1 MTGRNTCVYNVRAMT
16 GETGTKK
23 FSILSQTDFPR
34 VTLKESLV
42 IAKALVD
49 NFAAKSAT
57 PLDIAGA
64 INRSPTSSDWRY
76 LTGAS
81 VAYGLT
87 TGGYNAKEVGLT
99 DLGRKIIMPTEEN
112 QDKQALIK
120 AALNPR
126 ILKSFYEKYDRNK
139 FPREDIAINVLVGMG
154 VPSERA
160 KEALGILKEN
170 GNFVGILANITGNL
184 FVQLSKTDAVGTQQP
199 TTAPETLLE
208 QEPQEQEESTTPI
221 VSEPPAASQTLKVFI
236 SHGKNSKI
244 LDQIKTSLEL
254 GGFEPVVAEEEETT
268 AIPVPKKILDQM
280 RECQAA
286 VISVS
291 ADKSPEEETKTSFEI
306 NQNVLI
312 EIGTAFVLYDERVI
326 LVWDKRVKIP
336 SNLQGLY
343 RCEYEGDELS
353 WEAGMKLQKA
363 LVSIKKGEK
372 PVGEK

>member
-1 MTGRNTCVYNVRAMT
+1 MTA
-16 GETGTKK
+16 ETATKK

-34 VTLKESLV
+34 VTLKDSLV
-42 IAKALVD
+42 IARALVD

-87 TGGYNAKEVGLT
+87 IGGYNAKEVGLT

-112 QDKQALIK
+112 QDKQALIQ
-120 AALNPR
+120 AALNPK

-154 VPSERA
+154 VPQERA
-160 KEALGILKEN
+160 KEALRILKDN

-184 FVQLSKTDAVGTQQP
+184 FVQLSKTKIAEDQQITP
-199 TTAPETLLE
+199 SSE
-208 QEPQEQEESTTPI
+208 EPQEQESHEQ
-221 VSEPPAASQTLKVFI
+221 EPPAIAPVSEKTEVDKAFKVFI

-254 GGFEPVVAEEEETT
+254 GGFEPIVAEEEETT

-280 RECQAA
+280 RQCRAA

-291 ADKSPEEETKTSFEI
+291 ADKNPETETGESFEI

-312 EIGTAFVLYDERVI
+312 EVGTAFVLYDEKVI
-326 LVWDKRVKIP
+326 LVWDKRITVP

-353 WEAGMKLQKA
+353 GDALLKLQKA

-372 PVGEK
+372 PEEK

>member
-1 MTGRNTCVYNVRAMT
+1 MTEGILN
-16 GETGTKK
+16 KK
-23 FSILSQTDFPR
+23 SSILSQSDFPR
-34 VTLKESLV
+34 VTLRESLV

-120 AALNPR
+120 AALNPK

-139 FPREDIAINVLVGMG
+139 FPREDIAINVLTGMG
-154 VPSERA
+154 VPSQRA
-160 KEALGILKEN
+160 KEALNVLKDN

-184 FVQLSKTDAVGTQQP
+184 YVQLSKTNTTGDQP
-199 TTAPETLLE
+199 TPTPEVLSE
-208 QEPQEQEESTTPI
+208 QNPQKQEMPIPTSGLKEPVTN
-221 VSEPPAASQTLKVFI
+221 QTLKVFI

-244 LDQIKTSLEL
+244 LEQIKTSLEL
-254 GGFEPVVAEEEETT
+254 GGFEPIVAEEEETT

-280 RECQAA
+280 RQCQVA

-291 ADKSPEEETKTSFEI
+291 ADKNPKDETKTSFGI

-312 EIGTAFVLYDERVI
+312 EIGTAFVLYNEKVI
-326 LVWDKRVKIP
+326 LVWDKRIEVP

-343 RCEYEGDELS
+343 RCMYEGDELS
-353 WEAGMKLQKA
+353 WEAGMRLQKA

-372 PVGEK
+372 PLEEK